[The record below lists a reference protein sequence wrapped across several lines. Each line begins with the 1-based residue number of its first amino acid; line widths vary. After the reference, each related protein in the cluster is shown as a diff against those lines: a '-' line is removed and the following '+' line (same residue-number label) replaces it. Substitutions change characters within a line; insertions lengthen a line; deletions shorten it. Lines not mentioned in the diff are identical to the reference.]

1 MNSVRKIIV
10 MFSNPLTIE
19 LPREYENKKL
29 EVIVSQVQDDE
40 NETSPDLSKFFGKL
54 SWQGDAL
61 EEQKKIRNEW
71 E

>member
-1 MNSVRKIIV
+1 